1 MTPDTI
7 ALIMFG
13 MTAGMVGVIYASIR
27 KQQDALEAR
36 HTKRIDKLE
45 EKLETD
51 MKDVRTDVRH
61 RVAEMNGT
69 VMQGLQV
76 IPLDEIRKYSEQ
88 TELLTQMLV
97 RRGRD
102 EVVDLDRVRA
112 KESTRFQHDAG
123 G

>member
-7 ALIMFG
+7 ALIVFG

-36 HTKRIDKLE
+36 HTKRFDKLE
-45 EKLETD
+45 TKLEAEL
-51 MKDVRTDVRH
+51 KDVRTDVRH

-102 EVVDLDRVRA
+102 EVVDLDRARA
-112 KESTRFQHDAG
+112 RESTRFQHDAG

>member
-7 ALIMFG
+7 ALIVFG

-36 HTKRIDKLE
+36 HTKRFDKLE
-45 EKLETD
+45 TKLEAEL
-51 MKDVRTDVRH
+51 KDVRTDVRH

-102 EVVDLDRVRA
+102 EVVDLDRARA

>member
-7 ALIMFG
+7 ALIVFG

-36 HTKRIDKLE
+36 HTKRFDKLE
-45 EKLETD
+45 TKLEAELKD
-51 MKDVRTDVRH
+51 MEVNVRH
-61 RVAEMNGT
+61 RVAEMNIQ
-69 VMQGLQV
+69 VLQAIQV
-76 IPLDEIRKYSEQ
+76 IPTEEIRVYSERA
-88 TELLTQMLV
+88 EMLANMLT

-102 EVVDLDRVRA
+102 EVVDLDRARA

>member
-7 ALIMFG
+7 ALIVFG

-36 HTKRIDKLE
+36 HTKRFDKLE
-45 EKLETD
+45 TKLEAEL
-51 MKDVRTDVRH
+51 KDVRTDVRH

-102 EVVDLDRVRA
+102 EVVDLDRARA
-112 KESTRFQHDAG
+112 KETTRFQHDAG